1 MLRNEFDVE
10 MKLIINILLLLSLS
24 TSVPVWAQTETA
36 MAQTEPIETQT
47 EVAAVEAT
55 EVVSEATEVSEEPSE
70 ELDVKSVVLDHIA
83 DSYEWHI
90 CTIGERHITVPLPV
104 IVRSEAGKWYC
115 FSSNRLHHGHSYEG
129 FRIADEGAY
138 AGKVVEQMA
147 DGEQVRPIDLSI
159 TKTVAG
165 LLVNCA
171 VLLLIV
177 LGVARRYRNDK
188 PDTKAKG
195 GLAGV
200 LEMVIESVM
209 EGIIIPCVGPNYRKF
224 APYLLSAFFFIFINN
239 LMGLIPIFPAGANVT
254 GNISVT
260 FVLAMATFFAV
271 NLFGTRD
278 YWKEI
283 FWPEVPTWLKVPIPI
298 MPAIEFIGLFTKP
311 FSLMIRLFANILAGH
326 AIILILTCIVFATA
340 KLGAAVNGAM
350 SAVSVILSI
359 FMNCLELLV
368 AFLQAFVFT
377 MLSAVFIGAA
387 QHSEEHEHGH
397 EHETKQIENTTNN

>member
-1 MLRNEFDVE
+1 MNKKP
-10 MKLIINILLLLSLS
+10 MKLLINILVLLSLLAAE
-24 TSVPVWAQTETA
+24 PAWAQTE
-36 MAQTEPIETQT
+36 ES
-47 EVAAVEAT
+47 VAEAEAIEAT
-55 EVVSEATEVSEEPSE
+55 IESTIEASEEQE
-70 ELDVKSVVLDHIA
+70 EALDVKEVVLSHIA

-90 CTIGERHITVPLPV
+90 CTVGERHVTVPLPV

-115 FSSNRLHHGHSYEG
+115 FSSSKLHHGHAYEG
-129 FRIADEGAY
+129 FSIAEEGPY
-138 AGKVVEQMA
+138 AGKIVEQTA
-147 DGEQVRPIDLSI
+147 DGEQLRPIDFSI

-165 LLVNCA
+165 LFVNSI

-177 LGVARRYRNDK
+177 LCVARRYRNDK

-209 EGIIIPCVGPNYRKF
+209 DGIIIPCVGPNYRKF
-224 APYLLSAFFFIFINN
+224 APYLLTAFFFIFVNN

-260 FVLAMATFFAV
+260 LVLALATFFAV

-340 KLGAAVNGAM
+340 ELGAAVNGAM
-350 SAVSVILSI
+350 SAVSVVLSI

-387 QHSEEHEHGH
+387 QHSEEHEHG
-397 EHETKQIENTTNN
+397 TKQIENNTNN

>member
-1 MLRNEFDVE
+1 MNDERMRL
-10 MKLIINILLLLSLS
+10 LINILVLLSLLAAE
-24 TSVPVWAQTETA
+24 PAWAQTE
-36 MAQTEPIETQT
+36 ES
-47 EVAAVEAT
+47 VAEAEAVEAAI
-55 EVVSEATEVSEEPSE
+55 EASEEGE
-70 ELDVKSVVLDHIA
+70 TLDVKEVVLSHIA

-90 CTIGERHITVPLPV
+90 CTVGERHVSVPLPV
-104 IVRSEAGKWYC
+104 IVRSAAGKWYC
-115 FSSNRLHHGHSYEG
+115 FSSSKLHHGHAYEG
-129 FRIADEGAY
+129 FSIAEEGKY
-138 AGKVVEQMA
+138 AGKIVEQTA
-147 DGEQVRPIDLSI
+147 DGEQIRPIDLSI

-165 LLVNCA
+165 MFVNCA

-188 PDTKAKG
+188 PDTKSKG

-200 LEMVIESVM
+200 LEMVIDSVM

-224 APYLLSAFFFIFINN
+224 APYLLTAFFFIFVNN

-260 FVLAMATFFAV
+260 LVLAMATFLAV

-340 KLGAAVNGAM
+340 ELGAAVNGSM
-350 SAVSVILSI
+350 SAVSVVLSI

-387 QHSEEHEHGH
+387 QHTEEH
-397 EHETKQIENTTNN
+397 EHETKQIENNTNN

>member
-10 MKLIINILLLLSLS
+10 MKLIINILLLLLLS
-24 TSVPVWAQTETA
+24 ASVPVWAQTETA

-138 AGKVVEQMA
+138 AGKIVEQMA

-165 LLVNCA
+165 LFVNCA

>member
-1 MLRNEFDVE
+1 MNRLVGILFALVLMYTCPTWGQEAIAVAEPMTEAQEAIAVAEPLVE
-10 MKLIINILLLLSLS
+10 EQELNVK
-24 TSVPVWAQTETA
+24 
-36 MAQTEPIETQT
+36 
-47 EVAAVEAT
+47 
-55 EVVSEATEVSEEPSE
+55 EVV
-70 ELDVKSVVLDHIA
+70 LGHIT

-90 CTIGERHITVPLPV
+90 CTVGEHHVTIPLLV
-104 IVRSEAGKWYC
+104 IVRSQSGEWHC
-115 FSSNRLHHGHSYEG
+115 FSSSHLHAGHEYEG
-129 FRIADEGAY
+129 FRIADEGKY
-138 AGKVVEQMA
+138 AGKIIEQTA
-147 DGEQVRPIDLSI
+147 EGEVVRPIDLSI

-165 LLVNCA
+165 LFVNCA

-177 LGVARRYRNDK
+177 LGVARRYRNDQ

-200 LEMVIESVM
+200 LEMVIDSVM

-224 APYLLSAFFFIFINN
+224 APYLLTAFFFIFVNN

-260 FVLAMATFFAV
+260 LVLAMATFFAV
-271 NLFGTRD
+271 NVFGTRD

-340 KLGAAVNGAM
+340 ELGAAVNGAM
-350 SAVSVILSI
+350 SAVSVVLSI

-387 QHSEEHEHGH
+387 QHSEEHEH
-397 EHETKQIENTTNN
+397 ETKQIENNINN

>member
-1 MLRNEFDVE
+1 MRFV
-10 MKLIINILLLLSLS
+10 INILVLLSLLA
-24 TSVPVWAQTETA
+24 VEPVWAQTEEA
-36 MAQTEPIETQT
+36 VAQTE
-47 EVAAVEAT
+47 AVEAAI
-55 EVVSEATEVSEEPSE
+55 EASEQGE
-70 ELDVKSVVLDHIA
+70 ELDVKQVVLSHIA

-90 CTIGERHITVPLPV
+90 CSVGERHISVPLPV
-104 IVRSEAGKWYC
+104 IVRSQSGEWHC
-115 FSSNRLHHGHSYEG
+115 FSSSKLHHGHQYEG
-129 FRIADEGAY
+129 FHIAEEGAY
-138 AGKVVEQMA
+138 AGKIVEQTA
-147 DGEQVRPIDLSI
+147 DGEQIRPLDFSI

-165 LLVNCA
+165 LFVNCA

-177 LGVARRYRNDK
+177 LCVARRYRNDQH
-188 PDTKAKG
+188 DSKAKG

-209 EGIIIPCVGPNYRKF
+209 DGIIIPCVGPNYRKF
-224 APYLLSAFFFIFINN
+224 APYLLTAFFFIFVNN

-254 GNISVT
+254 GNIAVT
-260 FVLAMATFFAV
+260 LVLAMATFFAV
-271 NLFGTRD
+271 NIFGTKD

-340 KLGAAVNGAM
+340 KMGAAVNGAM
-350 SAVSVILSI
+350 SAVSVVLSI

-387 QHSEEHEHGH
+387 QHTEEH
-397 EHETKQIENTTNN
+397 EHETKQIENNTNN

>member
-1 MLRNEFDVE
+1 MRFV
-10 MKLIINILLLLSLS
+10 INILVLLSLLA
-24 TSVPVWAQTETA
+24 VEPVWAQTEETV
-36 MAQTEPIETQT
+36 AQAE
-47 EVAAVEAT
+47 AVEETIEA
-55 EVVSEATEVSEEPSE
+55 SEQGE
-70 ELDVKSVVLDHIA
+70 ELDVKQVVLSHIA

-90 CTIGERHITVPLPV
+90 CSVGERHISVPLPV
-104 IVRSEAGKWYC
+104 IVRSQSGEWHC
-115 FSSNRLHHGHSYEG
+115 FSSSKLHHGHQYEG
-129 FRIADEGAY
+129 FHIAEEGAY
-138 AGKVVEQMA
+138 AGKIVEQMA
-147 DGEQVRPIDLSI
+147 DGEQIRPLDFSI

-165 LLVNCA
+165 LFVNCA

-177 LGVARRYRNDK
+177 LCVARRYRNDQY
-188 PDTKAKG
+188 DSKAKG

-209 EGIIIPCVGPNYRKF
+209 DGIIIPCVGPNYRKF
-224 APYLLSAFFFIFINN
+224 APYLLTAFFFIFVNN

-254 GNISVT
+254 GNIAVT
-260 FVLAMATFFAV
+260 LVLAMATFFAV
-271 NLFGTRD
+271 NIFGTKD

-340 KLGAAVNGAM
+340 KMGAAVNGAM
-350 SAVSVILSI
+350 SAVSVVLSI

-387 QHSEEHEHGH
+387 QHTEEHEHD
-397 EHETKQIENTTNN
+397 TKQIENNTNN

>member
-1 MLRNEFDVE
+1 MRFV
-10 MKLIINILLLLSLS
+10 INILVLLSLLA
-24 TSVPVWAQTETA
+24 VEPVWAQTEEA
-36 MAQTEPIETQT
+36 VSAVAQTE
-47 EVAAVEAT
+47 AVEAAI
-55 EVVSEATEVSEEPSE
+55 EASEQGE
-70 ELDVKSVVLDHIA
+70 ELDVKQVVLSHIA

-90 CTIGERHITVPLPV
+90 CSVGERHISVPLPV
-104 IVRSEAGKWYC
+104 IVRSQSGEWHC
-115 FSSNRLHHGHSYEG
+115 FSSSKLHHGHQYEG
-129 FRIADEGAY
+129 FHIAEEGAY
-138 AGKVVEQMA
+138 AGKIVEQTA
-147 DGEQVRPIDLSI
+147 DGEQIRPLDFSI

-165 LLVNCA
+165 LFVNCA

-177 LGVARRYRNDK
+177 LCVARRYRNDQH
-188 PDTKAKG
+188 DSKAKG

-209 EGIIIPCVGPNYRKF
+209 DGIIIPCVGPNYRKF
-224 APYLLSAFFFIFINN
+224 APYLLTAFFFIFVNN

-254 GNISVT
+254 GNIAVT
-260 FVLAMATFFAV
+260 LVLAMATFFAV
-271 NLFGTRD
+271 NIFGTKD

-340 KLGAAVNGAM
+340 KMGAAVNGAM
-350 SAVSVILSI
+350 SAVSVVLSI

-387 QHSEEHEHGH
+387 QHTEEH
-397 EHETKQIENTTNN
+397 EHETKQIENNTNN

>member
-1 MLRNEFDVE
+1 MRFA
-10 MKLIINILLLLSLS
+10 INILVLLSLLA
-24 TSVPVWAQTETA
+24 VEPVWAQAEEAVSAVVQTEA
-36 MAQTEPIETQT
+36 EAQTE
-47 EVAAVEAT
+47 AVEAAI
-55 EVVSEATEVSEEPSE
+55 EASEQGE
-70 ELDVKSVVLDHIA
+70 ELDVKQVVLSHIA

-90 CTIGERHITVPLPV
+90 CSVGERHISVPLPV
-104 IVRSEAGKWYC
+104 IVRSQSGEWHC
-115 FSSNRLHHGHSYEG
+115 FSSSKLHHGHQYEG
-129 FRIADEGAY
+129 FHIAEEGAY
-138 AGKVVEQMA
+138 AGKIVEQTA
-147 DGEQVRPIDLSI
+147 DGEQIRPLDFSI

-165 LLVNCA
+165 LFVNCA

-177 LGVARRYRNDK
+177 LCVARRYRNDQH
-188 PDTKAKG
+188 DSKAKG

-209 EGIIIPCVGPNYRKF
+209 DGIIIPCVGPNYRKF
-224 APYLLSAFFFIFINN
+224 APYLLTAFFFIFVNN

-254 GNISVT
+254 GNIAVT
-260 FVLAMATFFAV
+260 LVLAMATFFAV
-271 NLFGTRD
+271 NIFGTKD

-340 KLGAAVNGAM
+340 KMGAAVNGAM
-350 SAVSVILSI
+350 SAVSVVLSI

-387 QHSEEHEHGH
+387 QHTEEH
-397 EHETKQIENTTNN
+397 EHETKQIENNTNN

>member
-10 MKLIINILLLLSLS
+10 MKLIINILLLLLLS
-24 TSVPVWAQTETA
+24 ASVPVWAQTETA

-165 LLVNCA
+165 LFVNCA

>member
-1 MLRNEFDVE
+1 MRFV
-10 MKLIINILLLLSLS
+10 INILVLLSLLA
-24 TSVPVWAQTETA
+24 VEPVWAQTEEA
-36 MAQTEPIETQT
+36 VAQAE
-47 EVAAVEAT
+47 AVEETIEA
-55 EVVSEATEVSEEPSE
+55 SEQGE
-70 ELDVKSVVLDHIA
+70 ELDVKQVVLSHIA

-90 CTIGERHITVPLPV
+90 CSVGERHISVPLPV
-104 IVRSEAGKWYC
+104 IVRSQSGEWHC
-115 FSSNRLHHGHSYEG
+115 FSSSKLHHGHQYEG
-129 FRIADEGAY
+129 FHIAEEGAY
-138 AGKVVEQMA
+138 AGKIVEQMA
-147 DGEQVRPIDLSI
+147 DGKQIRPLDFSI

-165 LLVNCA
+165 LFVNCA

-177 LGVARRYRNDK
+177 LCVARRYRNDQH
-188 PDTKAKG
+188 DSKAKG

-209 EGIIIPCVGPNYRKF
+209 DGIIIPCVGPNYRKF
-224 APYLLSAFFFIFINN
+224 APYLLTAFFFIFVNN

-254 GNISVT
+254 GNIAVT
-260 FVLAMATFFAV
+260 LVLAMATFFAV
-271 NLFGTRD
+271 NIFGTKD

-340 KLGAAVNGAM
+340 KMGAAVNGAM
-350 SAVSVILSI
+350 SAVSVVLSI

-387 QHSEEHEHGH
+387 QHTEEH
-397 EHETKQIENTTNN
+397 EHETKQIENNTNN

>member
-1 MLRNEFDVE
+1 MRLW
-10 MKLIINILLLLSLS
+10 INILLLVALSVACPAWGQEA
-24 TSVPVWAQTETA
+24 TDVVPTEA
-36 MAQTEPIETQT
+36 
-47 EVAAVEAT
+47 VAEAVEASEHT
-55 EVVSEATEVSEEPSE
+55 ESMAEEQ
-70 ELDVKSVVLDHIA
+70 ELDVKTVVLDHIA

-90 CTIGERHITVPLPV
+90 CTVGEHHVTVPLPV
-104 IVRSEAGKWYC
+104 IVRSQSGEWHC
-115 FSSNRLHHGHSYEG
+115 FWSSKLHAGHSYEG
-129 FRIADEGAY
+129 FSIAEEGKY
-138 AGKVVEQMA
+138 AGKIVEQTT

-165 LLVNCA
+165 LFVNCT
-171 VLLLIV
+171 VLVLIV
-177 LGVARRYRNDK
+177 LGVARRYRNDR

-195 GLAGV
+195 GLSGV
-200 LEMVIESVM
+200 LEMVIDSVM

-224 APYLLSAFFFIFINN
+224 APYLLTAFFFIFVNN

-260 FVLAMATFFAV
+260 LVLAMATFFAV
-271 NLFGTRD
+271 NVFGTRD

-311 FSLMIRLFANILAGH
+311 FSLMIRLFANIMAGH

-340 KLGAAVNGAM
+340 KMGAAINGAM
-350 SAVSVILSI
+350 SAVSVLLSI

-387 QHSEEHEHGH
+387 QHSEEHEH
-397 EHETKQIENTTNN
+397 ETKQIENINK

>member
-1 MLRNEFDVE
+1 MNEKR
-10 MKLIINILLLLSLS
+10 MKLLINILVLLSLLAS
-24 TSVPVWAQTETA
+24 GPAWAQTE
-36 MAQTEPIETQT
+36 ES
-47 EVAAVEAT
+47 VAEAEAVEAT
-55 EVVSEATEVSEEPSE
+55 IEASEEQE
-70 ELDVKSVVLDHIA
+70 QEALDVKQIVLSHIG

-90 CTIGERHITVPLPV
+90 CTVGERHVSVPLLV
-104 IVRSEAGKWYC
+104 IVRSESGKWHC
-115 FSSNRLHHGHSYEG
+115 FSSSRLHHGHAYEG
-129 FRIADEGAY
+129 FSIAEEGKY
-138 AGKVVEQMA
+138 AGKIVEQTA
-147 DGEQVRPIDLSI
+147 DGEQIRPIDLSI

-165 LLVNCA
+165 LFVNCT

-200 LEMVIESVM
+200 LEMVIDSVM
-209 EGIIIPCVGPNYRKF
+209 DGIIIPCVGPNYRKF
-224 APYLLSAFFFIFINN
+224 APYLLTAFFFIFVNN

-260 FVLAMATFFAV
+260 LVLAMATFFAV
-271 NLFGTRD
+271 NIFGTRD

-340 KLGAAVNGAM
+340 ELGAAVNGAM
-350 SAVSVILSI
+350 SAVSVVLSI

-387 QHSEEHEHGH
+387 QHTEEH
-397 EHETKQIENTTNN
+397 EHETKQIENNTNN

>member
-1 MLRNEFDVE
+1 MRFV
-10 MKLIINILLLLSLS
+10 INILVLLSLLA
-24 TSVPVWAQTETA
+24 VEPVWAQTEEA
-36 MAQTEPIETQT
+36 VAQAE
-47 EVAAVEAT
+47 AVEETIEA
-55 EVVSEATEVSEEPSE
+55 SEQGE
-70 ELDVKSVVLDHIA
+70 ELDVKQVVLSHIA

-90 CTIGERHITVPLPV
+90 CSVGERHISVPLPV
-104 IVRSEAGKWYC
+104 IVRSQSGEWHC
-115 FSSNRLHHGHSYEG
+115 FSSSKLHHGHQYEG
-129 FRIADEGAY
+129 FHITEEGAY
-138 AGKVVEQMA
+138 AGKIVEQMA
-147 DGEQVRPIDLSI
+147 DGKQIRPLDFSI

-165 LLVNCA
+165 LFVNCA

-177 LGVARRYRNDK
+177 LCVARRYRNDQH
-188 PDTKAKG
+188 DSKAKG

-209 EGIIIPCVGPNYRKF
+209 DGIIIPCVGPNYRKF
-224 APYLLSAFFFIFINN
+224 APYLLTAFFFIFVNN

-254 GNISVT
+254 GNIAVT
-260 FVLAMATFFAV
+260 LVLAMATFFAV
-271 NLFGTRD
+271 NIFGTKD

-340 KLGAAVNGAM
+340 KMGAAVNGAM
-350 SAVSVILSI
+350 SAVSVVLSI

-387 QHSEEHEHGH
+387 QHTEEH
-397 EHETKQIENTTNN
+397 EHETKQIENNTNN

>member
-1 MLRNEFDVE
+1 MRFV
-10 MKLIINILLLLSLS
+10 INILVLLSLLA
-24 TSVPVWAQTETA
+24 VEPVWAQTEEA
-36 MAQTEPIETQT
+36 VAQTE
-47 EVAAVEAT
+47 AVEAAI
-55 EVVSEATEVSEEPSE
+55 EASEQGE
-70 ELDVKSVVLDHIA
+70 ELDVKQVVLSHIA

-90 CTIGERHITVPLPV
+90 CSVGERHISVPLPV
-104 IVRSEAGKWYC
+104 IVRSQSGEWHC
-115 FSSNRLHHGHSYEG
+115 FSSSKLHHGHQYEG
-129 FRIADEGAY
+129 FHIAEEGAY
-138 AGKVVEQMA
+138 AGKIVEQTA
-147 DGEQVRPIDLSI
+147 DGKQIRPLDFSI

-165 LLVNCA
+165 LFVNCA

-177 LGVARRYRNDK
+177 LCVARRYRNDQH
-188 PDTKAKG
+188 DSKAKG

-209 EGIIIPCVGPNYRKF
+209 DGIIIPCVGPNYRKF
-224 APYLLSAFFFIFINN
+224 APYLLTAFFFIFVNN

-254 GNISVT
+254 GNIAVT
-260 FVLAMATFFAV
+260 LVLAMATFFAV
-271 NLFGTRD
+271 NIFGTKD

-340 KLGAAVNGAM
+340 KMGAAVNGAM
-350 SAVSVILSI
+350 SAVSVVLSI

-387 QHSEEHEHGH
+387 QHTEEH
-397 EHETKQIENTTNN
+397 EHETKQIENNTNN

>member
-1 MLRNEFDVE
+1 M
-10 MKLIINILLLLSLS
+10 LLSLLA
-24 TSVPVWAQTETA
+24 TEPAWAQTEESVA
-36 MAQTEPIETQT
+36 
-47 EVAAVEAT
+47 EVEAVEAT
-55 EVVSEATEVSEEPSE
+55 IEASEEQE
-70 ELDVKSVVLDHIA
+70 QEALDVKQIVLSHIG

-90 CTIGERHITVPLPV
+90 CSVGERHVSVPLPV
-104 IVRSEAGKWYC
+104 IVRSEAGKWHC
-115 FSSNRLHHGHSYEG
+115 FSSSRLHHGHAYEG
-129 FRIADEGAY
+129 FSIAEEGKY
-138 AGKVVEQMA
+138 AGKIVEQTA
-147 DGEQVRPIDLSI
+147 DGEQIRPIDLSI

-165 LLVNCA
+165 LFVNCA

-177 LGVARRYRNDK
+177 LGVSRRYRNDK

-200 LEMVIESVM
+200 LEMVIDSVM
-209 EGIIIPCVGPNYRKF
+209 DGIIIPCVGPNYRKF
-224 APYLLSAFFFIFINN
+224 APYLLTAFFFIFVNN

-260 FVLAMATFFAV
+260 LVLAMATFFAV
-271 NLFGTRD
+271 NIFGTRD

-340 KLGAAVNGAM
+340 ELGAAVNGAM
-350 SAVSVILSI
+350 SAVSVVLSI

-387 QHSEEHEHGH
+387 QHTEEH
-397 EHETKQIENTTNN
+397 EHETKQIENNTNN

>member
-1 MLRNEFDVE
+1 MRFV
-10 MKLIINILLLLSLS
+10 INILVLLSLLA
-24 TSVPVWAQTETA
+24 VEPVWAQTEEA
-36 MAQTEPIETQT
+36 VAQTE
-47 EVAAVEAT
+47 AVEQAI
-55 EVVSEATEVSEEPSE
+55 EASEQGE
-70 ELDVKSVVLDHIA
+70 ELDVKQVVLSHIA

-90 CTIGERHITVPLPV
+90 CSVGERHISVPLPV
-104 IVRSEAGKWYC
+104 IVRSQSGEWHC
-115 FSSNRLHHGHSYEG
+115 FSSSKLHHGHQYEG
-129 FRIADEGAY
+129 FHIAEEGAY
-138 AGKVVEQMA
+138 AGKIVEQTA
-147 DGEQVRPIDLSI
+147 DGEQIRPLDFSI

-165 LLVNCA
+165 LFVNCA

-177 LGVARRYRNDK
+177 LCVARRYRNDQH
-188 PDTKAKG
+188 DSKAKG

-209 EGIIIPCVGPNYRKF
+209 DGIIIPCVGPNYRKF
-224 APYLLSAFFFIFINN
+224 APYLLTAFFFIFVNN

-254 GNISVT
+254 GNIAVT
-260 FVLAMATFFAV
+260 LVLAMATFFAV
-271 NLFGTRD
+271 NIFGTKD

-340 KLGAAVNGAM
+340 KMGAAVNGAM
-350 SAVSVILSI
+350 SAVSVVLSI

-387 QHSEEHEHGH
+387 QHTEEH
-397 EHETKQIENTTNN
+397 EHETKQIENNTNN

>member
-24 TSVPVWAQTETA
+24 ASVPAWAQSDDL
-36 MAQTEPIETQT
+36 
-47 EVAAVEAT
+47 VAEAVAVEQAI
-55 EVVSEATEVSEEPSE
+55 EASEQGE
-70 ELDVKSVVLDHIA
+70 ELDVKSVVLGHIG

-90 CTIGERHITVPLPV
+90 CTVGDKHITVPLPV
-104 IVRSEAGKWYC
+104 IVRGEDGKWHC
-115 FSSNRLHHGHSYEG
+115 FSSSKLHHGHASYEG
-129 FRIADEGAY
+129 FSIAEEGEY
-138 AGKVVEQMA
+138 AGKIVEQTA

-165 LLVNCA
+165 LFVNCA

>member
-1 MLRNEFDVE
+1 MRLW
-10 MKLIINILLLLSLS
+10 INILLLCALSIACPAWGQESIDYLQS
-24 TSVPVWAQTETA
+24 EA
-36 MAQTEPIETQT
+36 
-47 EVAAVEAT
+47 VAAVAA
-55 EVVSEATEVSEEPSE
+55 EVPEHAEPMAEEQGI
-70 ELDVKSVVLDHIA
+70 DVKTVVLDHIA

-90 CTIGERHITVPLPV
+90 CTVGEHHVTIPLLV
-104 IVRSEAGKWYC
+104 IVRSQSGEWHC
-115 FSSNRLHHGHSYEG
+115 FSSSHLHAGHEYEG
-129 FRIADEGAY
+129 FRIADEGKY
-138 AGKVVEQMA
+138 AGKIVEQTA
-147 DGEQVRPIDLSI
+147 EGEVVRPIDLSI

-165 LLVNCA
+165 LFVNCA

-177 LGVARRYRNDK
+177 LGVARRYRNDQ
-188 PDTKAKG
+188 PDAKAKG

-200 LEMVIESVM
+200 LEMVIDSVM

-224 APYLLSAFFFIFINN
+224 APYLLTAFFFIFVNN

-260 FVLAMATFFAV
+260 LVLAMATFFAV
-271 NLFGTRD
+271 NVFGTRD

-340 KLGAAVNGAM
+340 KMGAAVNGAM
-350 SAVSVILSI
+350 SAVSVVLSI

-387 QHSEEHEHGH
+387 QHSEEHEH
-397 EHETKQIENTTNN
+397 ETKQIENNINN

>member
-1 MLRNEFDVE
+1 MRFLT
-10 MKLIINILLLLSLS
+10 KILLLVALVC
-24 TSVPVWAQTETA
+24 TCPAWAQEATDVAAAQHVEELTEQVA
-36 MAQTEPIETQT
+36 AEVAEPIEQEVIEQEPTAQELT
-47 EVAAVEAT
+47 EAEEA
-55 EVVSEATEVSEEPSE
+55 
-70 ELDVKSVVLDHIA
+70 LDVKSIVLGHIG

-90 CTIGERHITVPLPV
+90 CTVGEHHITIPLPV
-104 IVRSEAGKWYC
+104 IVRSEAGEWHC
-115 FSSNRLHHGHSYEG
+115 FSSNRLHAGHEYKG
-129 FRIADEGAY
+129 FRIADEGKY
-138 AGKVVEQMA
+138 AGKIVEQMA
-147 DGEQVRPIDLSI
+147 NGEELRPIDLSI

-165 LLVNCA
+165 MMVNCV

-177 LGVARRYRNDK
+177 LGVARRYRNDTH
-188 PDTKAKG
+188 DSKAKG
-195 GLAGV
+195 GLAGL
-200 LEMVIESVM
+200 LELVIDAVM

-224 APYLLSAFFFIFINN
+224 APYLLTAFFFIFVNN

-260 FVLAMATFFAV
+260 LVLAMATFFAV
-271 NLFGTRD
+271 NIFGTRD

-283 FWPEVPTWLKVPIPI
+283 FWPDVPTWLKVPIPI

-340 KLGAAVNGAM
+340 SLGAAVNGAM
-350 SAVSVILSI
+350 SAVSVVLTI

-387 QHSEEHEHGH
+387 QHSEAH
-397 EHETKQIENTTNN
+397 EHETKQIEK

>member
-1 MLRNEFDVE
+1 MRVV
-10 MKLIINILLLLSLS
+10 INILVLLSLLA
-24 TSVPVWAQTETA
+24 VEPVWAQTEEAVNAVVQTEA
-36 MAQTEPIETQT
+36 EAQTD
-47 EVAAVEAT
+47 AVEQAI
-55 EVVSEATEVSEEPSE
+55 EASEQGE
-70 ELDVKSVVLDHIA
+70 ELDVKQVVLSHIA

-90 CTIGERHITVPLPV
+90 CSVGERHISVPLPV
-104 IVRSEAGKWYC
+104 IVRSQSGEWHC
-115 FSSNRLHHGHSYEG
+115 FSSSKLHHGHQYEG
-129 FRIADEGAY
+129 FHIAEEGAY
-138 AGKVVEQMA
+138 AGKIVEQTA
-147 DGEQVRPIDLSI
+147 DGEQIRPLDFSI

-165 LLVNCA
+165 LFVNCA

-177 LGVARRYRNDK
+177 LCVARRYRNDQH
-188 PDTKAKG
+188 DSKAKG

-209 EGIIIPCVGPNYRKF
+209 DGIIIPCVGPNYRKF
-224 APYLLSAFFFIFINN
+224 APYLLTAFFFIFVNN

-254 GNISVT
+254 GNIAVT
-260 FVLAMATFFAV
+260 LVLAMATFFAV
-271 NLFGTRD
+271 NIFGTKD

-340 KLGAAVNGAM
+340 KMGAAVNGAM
-350 SAVSVILSI
+350 SAVSVVLSI

-387 QHSEEHEHGH
+387 QHTEEH
-397 EHETKQIENTTNN
+397 EHETKQIENNTNN

>member
-1 MLRNEFDVE
+1 MRLW
-10 MKLIINILLLLSLS
+10 INILLLCALSIACPAWGQES
-24 TSVPVWAQTETA
+24 IDYAQSEA
-36 MAQTEPIETQT
+36 
-47 EVAAVEAT
+47 VAAVAAEVPEHAEPMT
-55 EVVSEATEVSEEPSE
+55 EEQGI
-70 ELDVKSVVLDHIA
+70 DVKTVVLDHIA

-90 CTIGERHITVPLPV
+90 CTVGEHHVTIPLLV
-104 IVRSEAGKWYC
+104 IVRSQSGEWHC
-115 FSSNRLHHGHSYEG
+115 FSSSHLHAGHEYEG
-129 FRIADEGAY
+129 FRIADEGEY
-138 AGKVVEQMA
+138 AGKIVEQTA
-147 DGEQVRPIDLSI
+147 EGEVVRPIDLSI

-165 LLVNCA
+165 LFVNCA

-177 LGVARRYRNDK
+177 LGVARRYRNDQ
-188 PDTKAKG
+188 PDAKAKG

-200 LEMVIESVM
+200 LEMVIDSVM

-224 APYLLSAFFFIFINN
+224 APYLLTAFFFIFVNN

-260 FVLAMATFFAV
+260 LVLAMATFFAV
-271 NLFGTRD
+271 NVFGTRD

-340 KLGAAVNGAM
+340 ELGAAVNGAM
-350 SAVSVILSI
+350 SAVSVVLSI

-387 QHSEEHEHGH
+387 QHSEEHEH
-397 EHETKQIENTTNN
+397 ETKQIENNINN

>member
-1 MLRNEFDVE
+1 MRFV
-10 MKLIINILLLLSLS
+10 INILVLLSLLA
-24 TSVPVWAQTETA
+24 VEPVWAQAEEA
-36 MAQTEPIETQT
+36 VSAVVQTEAEAQIE
-47 EVAAVEAT
+47 AVEQAI
-55 EVVSEATEVSEEPSE
+55 EASEQGE
-70 ELDVKSVVLDHIA
+70 ELDVKQVVLSHIA

-90 CTIGERHITVPLPV
+90 CSVGERHISVPLLV
-104 IVRSEAGKWYC
+104 IVRSQSGEWHC
-115 FSSNRLHHGHSYEG
+115 FSSSKLHHGHQYEG
-129 FRIADEGAY
+129 FHIAEEGAY
-138 AGKVVEQMA
+138 AGKIVEQTA
-147 DGEQVRPIDLSI
+147 DGEQIRPLDFSI

-165 LLVNCA
+165 LFVNCA

-177 LGVARRYRNDK
+177 LCVARRYRNDQH
-188 PDTKAKG
+188 DSKAKG

-209 EGIIIPCVGPNYRKF
+209 DGIIIPCVGPNYRKF
-224 APYLLSAFFFIFINN
+224 APYLLTAFFFIFVNN

-254 GNISVT
+254 GNIAVT
-260 FVLAMATFFAV
+260 LVLAMATFFAV
-271 NLFGTRD
+271 NIFGTKD

-340 KLGAAVNGAM
+340 KMGAAVNGAM
-350 SAVSVILSI
+350 SAVSVVLSI

-387 QHSEEHEHGH
+387 QHTEEH
-397 EHETKQIENTTNN
+397 EHETKQIENNTNN

>member
-1 MLRNEFDVE
+1 MRFV
-10 MKLIINILLLLSLS
+10 INILVLLSLLA
-24 TSVPVWAQTETA
+24 VEPVWAQTEEA
-36 MAQTEPIETQT
+36 VAQAE
-47 EVAAVEAT
+47 AVEETIEA
-55 EVVSEATEVSEEPSE
+55 SEQGE
-70 ELDVKSVVLDHIA
+70 ELDVKQVVLSHIA

-90 CTIGERHITVPLPV
+90 CSVGERHISVPLPV
-104 IVRSEAGKWYC
+104 IVRSQSGEWHC
-115 FSSNRLHHGHSYEG
+115 FSSSKLHHGHQYEG
-129 FRIADEGAY
+129 FHIAEEGAY
-138 AGKVVEQMA
+138 AGKIVEQTA
-147 DGEQVRPIDLSI
+147 DGEQIRPLDFSI
-159 TKTVAG
+159 TKTVAC
-165 LLVNCA
+165 LFVNCA

-177 LGVARRYRNDK
+177 LCVARRYRNDQH
-188 PDTKAKG
+188 DSKAKG

-209 EGIIIPCVGPNYRKF
+209 DGIIIPCVGPNYRKF
-224 APYLLSAFFFIFINN
+224 APYLLTAFFFIFVNN

-254 GNISVT
+254 GNIAVT
-260 FVLAMATFFAV
+260 LVLAMATFFAV
-271 NLFGTRD
+271 NIFGTRD

-340 KLGAAVNGAM
+340 ELGAAVNGAM
-350 SAVSVILSI
+350 SAVSVVLSI

-387 QHSEEHEHGH
+387 QHTEEH
-397 EHETKQIENTTNN
+397 EHETKQIENNTNN

>member
-1 MLRNEFDVE
+1 MRFV
-10 MKLIINILLLLSLS
+10 INILVLLSLLA
-24 TSVPVWAQTETA
+24 VEPVWAQTEEA
-36 MAQTEPIETQT
+36 VAQTE
-47 EVAAVEAT
+47 AVEEAI
-55 EVVSEATEVSEEPSE
+55 EASEQGE
-70 ELDVKSVVLDHIA
+70 ELDVKQVVLSHIA

-90 CTIGERHITVPLPV
+90 CSVGERHISVPLPV
-104 IVRSEAGKWYC
+104 IVRSQSGEWHC
-115 FSSNRLHHGHSYEG
+115 FSSSKLHHGHQYEG
-129 FRIADEGAY
+129 FHIAEEGTY
-138 AGKVVEQMA
+138 AGKIVEQTA
-147 DGEQVRPIDLSI
+147 DGEQIRPLDFSI

-165 LLVNCA
+165 LFVNCA

-177 LGVARRYRNDK
+177 LCVARRYRNDQH
-188 PDTKAKG
+188 DSKAKG

-209 EGIIIPCVGPNYRKF
+209 DGIIIPCVGPNYRKF
-224 APYLLSAFFFIFINN
+224 APYLLTAFFFIFVNN

-254 GNISVT
+254 GNIAVT
-260 FVLAMATFFAV
+260 LVLAMATFFAV
-271 NLFGTRD
+271 NIFGTKD

-340 KLGAAVNGAM
+340 KMGAAVNGAM
-350 SAVSVILSI
+350 SAVSVVLSI

-387 QHSEEHEHGH
+387 QHTEEH
-397 EHETKQIENTTNN
+397 EHETKQIENNTNN